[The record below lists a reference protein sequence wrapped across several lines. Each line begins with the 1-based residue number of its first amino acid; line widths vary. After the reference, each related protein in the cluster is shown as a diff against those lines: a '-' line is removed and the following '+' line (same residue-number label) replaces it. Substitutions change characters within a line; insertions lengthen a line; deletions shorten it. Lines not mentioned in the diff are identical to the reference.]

1 MAPTT
6 APGGWAIVLV
16 CFGLIWPNLD
26 DAGKALLQSAFPGTH
41 CCRTFGLSK
50 DIVVKDKIFG

>member
-6 APGGWAIVLV
+6 APGLGYYFS

-26 DAGKALLQSAFPGTH
+26 DAGKALLQSAFPGTR